1 MPAISSYTAFLEE
14 QIAQRTGLPVAIG
27 SVAGEFSGFNP
38 VLLLSDLQLAI
49 DDSAESPALEFSEAR
64 IAVDMGRS
72 IWQRRWVL
80 DEFVIRNLRIDIT
93 ESADGSW
100 QLSGVATPGSNDP
113 VDLNASI
120 RHSCLSISSSCKV
133 SLSMSILAMVTVSVL
148 FRVQLPSAIR
158 DKITTCTLTPALRE
172 P

>member
-1 MPAISSYTAFLEE
+1 MSSYQSSFAACYNHDHCVNQETLRATLAAVDRCAYCSGGIRVARASVHACNFKLHRFSGG
-14 QIAQRTGLPVAIG
+14 ADSPKNRLPVAIG

-100 QLSGVATPGSNDP
+100 QLSGVAT
-113 VDLNASI
+113 
-120 RHSCLSISSSCKV
+120 R
-133 SLSMSILAMVTVSVL
+133 
-148 FRVQLPSAIR
+148 QQ
-158 DKITTCTLTPALRE
+158 
-172 P
+172 